1 MPRPK
6 ETQKDEI
13 KLAISNHL
21 HLNGPNGWPDV
32 MAQFPDVSRAT
43 FYRYIKEVREDIE
56 AQAASNGGASLR
68 MAQKRIRAHA
78 TKPKQVQRELKTNL
92 PAVPSPAVVV
102 GMGSAADEVF
112 NFMGN
117 LNRLMDDAEMMR
129 SAAVTVNEDGTEK
142 LKNPNLMDKSI
153 GRRLGMLETWLRSQG
168 LVWNYDK
175 LQELYFAIIDEV
187 GKASPEVQQAVV
199 SRIRTLNNQRGMT
212 VDARLS

>member
-21 HLNGPNGWPDV
+21 HLHGPTGWPDL
-32 MAQFPDVSRAT
+32 MAKYPDVSRAT
-43 FYRYIKEVREDIE
+43 FFRYIKEVREDIE
-56 AQAASNGGASLR
+56 AQAVSQGDASLR
-68 MAQKRIRAHA
+68 IAQKRIRAHVA
-78 TKPKQVQRELKTNL
+78 SPKQVEREMKTNM

-102 GMGSAADEVF
+102 GMGSAADDVF
-112 NFMGN
+112 DFMGN
-117 LNRLMDDAEMMR
+117 LNRLMADAEMMR
-129 SAAVTVNEDGTEK
+129 SSSVTVGSDGAEK
-142 LKNPNLMDKSI
+142 LRNPAMMDKSI
-153 GRRLGMLETWLRSQG
+153 SRRLGILETWLRSQG

-212 VDARLS
+212 IDARLS

>member
-6 ETQKDEI
+6 ESQKEEI

-21 HLNGPNGWPDV
+21 HLHGPTGWPDLMV
-32 MAQFPDVSRAT
+32 KYPDTSRAT

-56 AQAASNGGASLR
+56 ARAAGDGDASLR
-68 MAQKRIRAHA
+68 MAQKRIRAHNM
-78 TKPKQVQRELKTNL
+78 PQKQVDREMKTNM

-117 LNRLMDDAEMMR
+117 LNRLMADAEMMR
-129 SAAVTVNEDGTEK
+129 SSAVTINDDGTEK
-142 LKNPNLMDKSI
+142 LRNPNLMDKSI

-212 VDARLS
+212 IDARLS